1 MNTLRYA
8 VVASLAGVLV
18 LGGCQASDKE
28 MLYDAG
34 VAEGPVAEG
43 PVAEGPVANVGSG
56 ERVESAMAVAPM
68 EPSVITTG
76 YLTMSAD
83 QPADIADAITTI
95 VVDSGGRVS
104 SRSDYSPVDFGQ
116 PSAYLEVRIPS
127 ADLDPTVEAITAL
140 GVVQEISVNTM
151 DVSVQKV
158 DLDARITVLEAAIL
172 RLGAL
177 LDTAASTAD
186 VISVETALTERQAEL
201 DSLQSQRDF
210 LGDQTVFATL
220 SISVITPA
228 DATPADPDGFLDGVE
243 RGWLSV
249 LAFFAGVVVWA
260 GVLVPWIGLGAL
272 AIAAIWLIRRVVRAS
287 RNPKRPTT

>member
-1 MNTLRYA
+1 MNTLRYVT
-8 VVASLAGVLV
+8 VVSLGSVLV
-18 LGGCQASDKE
+18 LGGCQSSDTE
-28 MLYDAG
+28 MVYDLG
-34 VAEGPVAEG
+34 VAESAVEY
-43 PVAEGPVANVGSG
+43 VGSG
-56 ERVESAMAVAPM
+56 ERADSAMAVAPM

-76 YLTMSAD
+76 YLTMSSD
-83 QPADIADAITTI
+83 QPSETADAITTI

-104 SRSDYSPVDFGQ
+104 SRSDYTPVDFGQ

-127 ADLDPTVEAITAL
+127 AGLDPTVEAITAL
-140 GVVQEISVNTM
+140 GVVQEISVNTF
-151 DVSVQKV
+151 DVSMQKV
-158 DLDARITVLEAAIL
+158 DLDARIAVLEAAIARL
-172 RLGAL
+172 RAL

-228 DATPADPDGFLDGVE
+228 DATPADPDGFLDGLE
-243 RGWLSV
+243 RGWLSI

-272 AIAAIWLIRRVVRAS
+272 AIAAIWLIRRIVRAS

>member
-18 LGGCQASDKE
+18 LGGCQASGKE

-34 VAEGPVAEG
+34 VAEGPVAY
-43 PVAEGPVANVGSG
+43 VGSG

-95 VVDSGGRVS
+95 VVDAGGRVS

-116 PSAYLEVRIPS
+116 PSAYLVVRIPS

-140 GVVQEISVNTM
+140 GVVQEISVNTL

-272 AIAAIWLIRRVVRAS
+272 AIVAIWIIRRVVRAGKKA
-287 RNPKRPTT
+287 KRPTT

>member
-1 MNTLRYA
+1 MTTLRYA

-34 VAEGPVAEG
+34 VAEGPVAY
-43 PVAEGPVANVGSG
+43 VGSG

-95 VVDSGGRVS
+95 VVDAGGRVS

-272 AIAAIWLIRRVVRAS
+272 AIAAIWLIRRVVRAGKKA
-287 RNPKRPTT
+287 KRPTT

>member
-18 LGGCQASDKE
+18 LGGCQASDNE

-43 PVAEGPVANVGSG
+43 PVAAGPVAYVGSG

-95 VVDSGGRVS
+95 VVDAGGRVS

-116 PSAYLEVRIPS
+116 PSAYLVVRIPS

-140 GVVQEISVNTM
+140 GVVQEISVNTL

-272 AIAAIWLIRRVVRAS
+272 AIVAIWLIRRAVRAGKKA
-287 RNPKRPTT
+287 KRPTT

>member
-1 MNTLRYA
+1 MNTLRY
-8 VVASLAGVLV
+8 VATVSLGSVLV
-18 LGGCQASDKE
+18 LGGCQSSDKE
-28 MLYDAG
+28 MVYDVG
-34 VAEGPVAEG
+34 VAESAVEY
-43 PVAEGPVANVGSG
+43 VGSG
-56 ERVESAMAVAPM
+56 ERVESAMALAPM

-76 YLTMSAD
+76 YLTMSSD
-83 QPADIADAITTI
+83 QPSETADAITTL
-95 VVDSGGRVS
+95 VLDAGGRVA

-140 GVVQEISVNTM
+140 GVVQEISVNTF

-158 DLDARITVLEAAIL
+158 DLDARITVLEAAIV
-172 RLGAL
+172 RLTAL

-228 DATPADPDGFLDGVE
+228 DATPTDPDGFMDGLE
-243 RGWLSV
+243 RGWLSI

-260 GVLVPWIGLGAL
+260 GVLVPWVGLGAL
-272 AIAAIWLIRRVVRAS
+272 TIAAIWLIARVVRAR
-287 RNPKRPTT
+287 RNAKRSTT

>member
-34 VAEGPVAEG
+34 VAEGPVAY
-43 PVAEGPVANVGSG
+43 VGSG

-95 VVDSGGRVS
+95 VVDAGGRVS

-116 PSAYLEVRIPS
+116 PSAYLVVRIPS

-140 GVVQEISVNTM
+140 GVVQEISVNTL

-272 AIAAIWLIRRVVRAS
+272 AIAAIWLIRRVVRAGKKA
-287 RNPKRPTT
+287 KRPTT

>member
-43 PVAEGPVANVGSG
+43 PVAYVGSG

-95 VVDSGGRVS
+95 VVDAGGRVS

-272 AIAAIWLIRRVVRAS
+272 AIAAIWLIRRVVRAGKKA
-287 RNPKRPTT
+287 KRPTT